1 MSMHHSSQDQYKSKT
16 PTGKG
21 GMSALSAISKCRAG
35 YSTYGAE
42 LAAAWVR
49 VISEE
54 YEHNKEHYKDMFRF
68 NFCNGIKNQGSDYK
82 RINFADL
89 PPREMKRILSLYKK
103 HGSRN
108 SLYYRLNM
116 KQTPTNKTSPL
127 ESKYAYE
134 YFKKYKSM
142 ASGGFISDSEL
153 LRPLSNQEREEC
165 AKMF

>member
-1 MSMHHSSQDQYKSKT
+1 MHRHQNNSQNQNQST
-16 PTGKG
+16 STGKG
-21 GMSALSAISKCRAG
+21 GLCALSAISKCSAG
-35 YSTYGAE
+35 YSTSGAE

-49 VISEE
+49 IISEE
-54 YEHNKEHYKDMFRF
+54 YEHNKEHYKDMFLF

-89 PPREMKRILSLYKK
+89 SPEVSKRILKLYKK

-108 SLYYRLNM
+108 SLYFRLNM
-116 KQTPTNKTSPL
+116 RQTPTNKTSPL
-127 ESKYAYE
+127 EVKYAYE

-153 LRPLSNQEREEC
+153 LRPLSNKEKEEC
-165 AKMF
+165 AGMF

>member
-1 MSMHHSSQDQYKSKT
+1 MDHHSQDQSQSKT

-21 GMSALSAISKCRAG
+21 GLSALSAISRCRTG

-89 PPREMKRILSLYKK
+89 PPDASKRILKLYKRN
-103 HGSRN
+103 GTRN
-108 SLYYRLNM
+108 SLYFRLNM
-116 KQTPTNKTSPL
+116 KQTPTNRTSPL
-127 ESKYAYE
+127 EVKYAYE

-142 ASGGFISDSEL
+142 TSGGFISDSEL
-153 LRPLSNQEREEC
+153 LRPLSNEEREEC
-165 AKMF
+165 ASMF